1 MTDVDL
7 TILDFERHWWR
18 HAGSM
23 ETEILERWGLSP
35 AEYREQLRAIAARAD
50 ALAYDPLTVTRLRRR
65 FGLRR
70 GPATRPSTSR
80 AGSEEVAQLIGH
92 GGGIA

>member
-1 MTDVDL
+1 MTDVDM

-23 ETEILERWGLSP
+23 ETEILERWGLRP
-35 AEYREQLRAIAARAD
+35 AEYHEQLRAIAARAD

-65 FGLRR
+65 FGVRR
-70 GPATRPSTSR
+70 GRSSRLEAST
-80 AGSEEVAQLIGH
+80 AGAPEARQ
-92 GGGIA
+92 AD

>member
-1 MTDVDL
+1 MTDVDMS
-7 TILDFERHWWR
+7 ILDFERHWWR

-23 ETEILERWGLSP
+23 ETEILERWGMRP
-35 AEYREQLRAIAARAD
+35 AEYHEKLRAIAARAD

-70 GPATRPSTSR
+70 GPAMSR
-80 AGSEEVAQLIGH
+80 SSSGLSAG
-92 GGGIA
+92 